1 MYKRFVPLLILAAG
15 IAGFIVL
22 KATRPEPAQV
32 AATERSW
39 RVEVQV
45 VAPGTGV
52 PVLPLYGEVVAPDQ
66 QTVAATMA
74 GRIAE
79 RPAAE
84 GARVSRGD
92 LLLALDEADIEPALA
107 QARAQVQDLQAQ
119 IRSEQVRHRNDQRA
133 LESEQAIAD
142 NARRQFERIEALVGR
157 NLASRE
163 NLETATDALARAELT
178 VSTRA
183 RAIDEHPAR
192 LQSLQ
197 ARLLQ
202 ATANLTA
209 TERDGDR
216 ARVVAPFDGVVTNVQ
231 VAVGDQVSRNQSLLS
246 IYPLAG
252 LEVRARVPEV
262 FQRELIGALERGDT
276 LNAYSRNREHR
287 FTLTRF
293 AGIADPAGTE
303 AVLTLAGA
311 PAGLRPGALLPLTLE
326 RPAREQAV
334 EVPFSALYGADS
346 IYLMTDDQR
355 MQRVQVERIGEAI
368 ASNGERRLLI
378 AGEQLTPGARL
389 IITHLPNAMTGLKVE
404 VAGDNGES
412 SE

>member
-45 VAPGTGV
+45 VAPATGV

-142 NARRQFERIEALVGR
+142 NARRQF
-157 NLASRE
+157 
-163 NLETATDALARAELT
+163 
-178 VSTRA
+178 
-183 RAIDEHPAR
+183 
-192 LQSLQ
+192 
-197 ARLLQ
+197 
-202 ATANLTA
+202 
-209 TERDGDR
+209 
-216 ARVVAPFDGVVTNVQ
+216 
-231 VAVGDQVSRNQSLLS
+231 
-246 IYPLAG
+246 
-252 LEVRARVPEV
+252 
-262 FQRELIGALERGDT
+262 
-276 LNAYSRNREHR
+276 
-287 FTLTRF
+287 
-293 AGIADPAGTE
+293 
-303 AVLTLAGA
+303 
-311 PAGLRPGALLPLTLE
+311 
-326 RPAREQAV
+326 
-334 EVPFSALYGADS
+334 
-346 IYLMTDDQR
+346 
-355 MQRVQVERIGEAI
+355 
-368 ASNGERRLLI
+368 
-378 AGEQLTPGARL
+378 
-389 IITHLPNAMTGLKVE
+389 
-404 VAGDNGES
+404 
-412 SE
+412 